1 MGRLS
6 TQVRDSCAKEGP
18 RWDEYV
24 RGAPDGTSRPGGP
37 VDLENLRRA
46 AASGQRPPT
55 FLATRFSLVETPS
68 ATTPRPQR
76 LALDKR
82 LASVI
87 LGAWS
92 PSRVCAPVGV
102 ESRRVESTAS
112 PDPGNAAD
120 LVSRIRAGDHQ
131 AETELVERFGRGVL
145 MILRRSTR
153 NAAVSD
159 DLYQDTFRIA
169 LEKVRQGDLRDSEKL
184 AAFICSVARNLVI
197 EHFRRT
203 ARQEN
208 LTEVAE
214 AERPPY
220 SAPNQLDAVLQKEKA
235 AIVRQVINELPTDR
249 DRQVLFR
256 FYVVEDEKDKIC
268 ADIGLSSLHFNRVL
282 HRARE
287 RYRELY
293 ERALSR
299 IERGT
304 GH

>member
-1 MGRLS
+1 MVLS
-6 TQVRDSCAKEGP
+6 RWTQGHPPEL
-18 RWDEYV
+18 
-24 RGAPDGTSRPGGP
+24 TS
-37 VDLENLRRA
+37 
-46 AASGQRPPT
+46 
-55 FLATRFSLVETPS
+55 
-68 ATTPRPQR
+68 
-76 LALDKR
+76 LDKGF
-82 LASVI
+82 AGVI
-87 LGAWS
+87 LVTWS
-92 PSRVCAPVGV
+92 PYRVRAPVGM
-102 ESRRVESTAS
+102 ESRRVEPTAS
-112 PDPGNAAD
+112 SDPGRAAD
-120 LVSRIRAGDHQ
+120 LVSRIRAGEHQ

-153 NAAVSD
+153 NAAVCD

-197 EHFRRT
+197 EYFRRT

-208 LTEVAE
+208 LTELAE
-214 AERPPY
+214 AERPLH

-235 AIVRQVINELPTDR
+235 AVVRQVINELPTDR

-256 FYVVEDEKDKIC
+256 FYVVEDDKDRIC
-268 ADIGLSSLHFNRVL
+268 ADLGLSSLHFNRVL

-299 IERGT
+299 MERAT
-304 GH
+304 GD